1 VSALRRERPCR
12 PSCAR
17 IGRQLL
23 LCSLLVL
30 PSAEGRAVTL
40 AELLAEP
47 DLGPKR
53 FAAHF
58 STFEYVFFE
67 RIQPAEQFLRT
78 EQGDCDDYAALA
90 DHVFR
95 QRGVA
100 TKLVH
105 VRLVGRIAHVVCY
118 VSPAGVYL
126 DYNDRSYFFKVTR
139 SRGSLRDIANQVAD
153 SFDANWTTVSEFTY
167 DYVSDRKRIVRTVVK
182 AAPSENDSDREETN

>member
-1 VSALRRERPCR
+1 MKAPHPGRGPRL
-12 PSCAR
+12 SCAR
-17 IGRQLL
+17 IGRHLILL
-23 LCSLLVL
+23 SLLVL
-30 PSAEGRAVTL
+30 PSAEARAVTL
-40 AELLAEP
+40 AELLAEH
-47 DLGPKR
+47 DLGPKQ

-58 STFEYVFFE
+58 STFEYAFFE
-67 RIQPAEQFLRT
+67 RIQPAEQFLRA

-105 VRLVGRIAHVVCY
+105 VRLVGRVAHVVCY

-139 SRGSLRDIANQVAD
+139 SRGSLRAIANQVAD

-167 DYVSDRKRIVRTVVK
+167 DYESDRKRIVRTVVK
-182 AAPSENDSDREETN
+182 AAPSENDSDREEIN